1 MNTFFSLLAEFGTG
15 HIPLDKCAHIF
26 GLGPDEAAKRANR
39 QSLPVPAFRAGSQ
52 KSPWLVDATALAS
65 YLDQLKLEAARD
77 WRRIH
82 DGAIN

>member
-65 YLDQLKLEAARD
+65 YLDKLKTDAIRD
-77 WRRIH
+77 WHRIH
-82 DGAIN
+82 SVTKQ